1 MTARSANAIVR
12 IVTEDQ
18 VDQGGGTMEPSLL
31 EAEDLGEVTDERLLV
46 HAWRAEQLGRLGLP
60 HVLAE
65 AFADR
70 VDWRALAALVERGCA
85 PVLALE
91 IVR

>member
-1 MTARSANAIVR
+1 M
-12 IVTEDQ
+12 D
-18 VDQGGGTMEPSLL
+18 PSLL
-31 EAEDLGEVTDERLLV
+31 EIEDLGEATDERLLV

-70 VDWRALAALVERGCA
+70 VDWRALANLVERGCS
-85 PVLALE
+85 PLLALE

>member
-1 MTARSANAIVR
+1 
-12 IVTEDQ
+12 
-18 VDQGGGTMEPSLL
+18 MEPTLL
-31 EAEDLGEVTDERLLV
+31 LDSDLESEPPDERLLV
-46 HAWRAEQLGRLGLP
+46 HAWRAEQLRHLGVP
-60 HVLAE
+60 PTLAE

-70 VDWRALAALVERGCA
+70 VDWHALAELVARGCA